1 MEKVFKSLMVKPVR
15 IKGFTLIE
23 SLFVLSIM
31 LTMSLFA
38 IGYYHRYDASYF
50 NEINTI
56 YLCQS
61 ESLKTKQK
69 QKLSDYLDDGHTQV
83 SFNAYG
89 NINQAS
95 TYHYQNQT
103 YVFQLGMGR
112 FYVAN

>member
-1 MEKVFKSLMVKPVR
+1 MEKVFKSLMVKHMR
-15 IKGFTLIE
+15 IRGFTLIE

-61 ESLKTKQK
+61 EALKTKQK

-89 NINQAS
+89 NINHQPIIIKIKLMFF
-95 TYHYQNQT
+95 N
-103 YVFQLGMGR
+103 
-112 FYVAN
+112 